1 MPRTRIKFCGITRP
15 ADAAAAA
22 EIGADAIGIVLYSNS
37 TRRVERDLA
46 RQIIGVLPPFV
57 TPVGLF
63 VDAPV
68 ELVTELSSEL
78 GLRTVQLQGHEP
90 AAYVEKLRGLAVI
103 KAIRIGQDK
112 PATYSGVGNLRGLL
126 LETPNT
132 GQPGGTGIENDWNA
146 IRAAQDAGEFANLPP
161 LIAAGGLRPDSVGG
175 VVKLLR
181 PWAVDVASGIESSRG
196 VKSRDKMQAFV
207 DAVRAA
213 ETSS

>member
-1 MPRTRIKFCGITRP
+1 
-15 ADAAAAA
+15 
-22 EIGADAIGIVLYSNS
+22 
-37 TRRVERDLA
+37 
-46 RQIIGVLPPFV
+46 
-57 TPVGLF
+57 
-63 VDAPV
+63 
-68 ELVTELSSEL
+68 
-78 GLRTVQLQGHEP
+78 
-90 AAYVEKLRGLAVI
+90 VEKLRGLAVI